1 MADLTTLPQCSN
13 DVEHQKTYIR
23 FIVKALQI
31 FDEEIVE
38 KQVAG
43 TKTPAELQLSQ
54 RIKDWVR

>member
-13 DVEHQKTYIR
+13 DVEDQKTYIR

-43 TKTPAELQLSQ
+43 TKTPAEL
-54 RIKDWVR
+54 